1 MLAYAKKHNESY
13 LKKQEYLKQMM
24 EVYKQQHFLNLNQI
38 KQDDLEDVLYEML
51 KKEIYPPYISQ
62 SLIQE
67 IKKQTQS
74 TKPNIEITLPV
85 NFVFTKVYNNIA
97 VRKKE
102 SDDTY
107 SIKYKSFYKD
117 QQKYFLLSDT
127 GHIHDGVY
135 LQKEDFPITI
145 RSFQNGDK
153 IITSGGTK
161 KVSRL
166 FIDQKI
172 PKEDR
177 KVWPIVENSQGEI
190 ILIPHIAKNIK
201 YLYTKPNVFVIKYDT
216 CK

>member
-1 MLAYAKKHNESY
+1 MYLVLNLLSLLIWQSAIIPVSYTHLQVEYHEDYTNYDTSYLRNYIRHIDLKNYNEKELLAYDKKPNESY

-24 EVYKQQHFLNLNQI
+24 EVYKQQHFVNLNQI
-38 KQDDLEDVLYEML
+38 KQDDLEYVLYEML

-127 GHIHDGVY
+127 GHIHD
-135 LQKEDFPITI
+135 L
-145 RSFQNGDK
+145 S
-153 IITSGGTK
+153 
-161 KVSRL
+161 
-166 FIDQKI
+166 
-172 PKEDR
+172 
-177 KVWPIVENSQGEI
+177 
-190 ILIPHIAKNIK
+190 LIHI
-201 YLYTKPNVFVIKYDT
+201 
-216 CK
+216 